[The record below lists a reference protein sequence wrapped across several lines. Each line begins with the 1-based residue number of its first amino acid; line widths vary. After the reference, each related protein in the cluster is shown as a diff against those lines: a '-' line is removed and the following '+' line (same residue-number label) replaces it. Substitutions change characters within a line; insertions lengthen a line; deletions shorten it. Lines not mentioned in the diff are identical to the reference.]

1 MQSNTRYSVVEE
13 VSPQKAEQDIKY
25 VLTRGAQKFASDLR
39 KSKYHQLRKYYNEIV
54 SVLDDLKKKD
64 TEYSSSS
71 AEDQRIKIYMLKARA
86 SYDCQRRLL
95 DESLVSFI
103 EKWVDYVKNSPDLE
117 RFKLVYEA
125 ILAYSKQK

>member
-64 TEYSSSS
+64 S
-71 AEDQRIKIYMLKARA
+71 AFGEDGLEATKIAVKVH
-86 SYDCQRRLL
+86 
-95 DESLVSFI
+95 ESLKTGKI
-103 EKWVDYVKNSPDLE
+103 EE
-117 RFKLVYEA
+117 
-125 ILAYSKQK
+125 I